1 MSYDDNQLLTV
12 LDRAAE
18 QDRRVREDIKNAVDN
33 YDKDFF
39 AQVVQRVLA
48 RLNQV
53 VTDFKSFVDN
63 AFEWFRNRGGVR

>member
-1 MSYDDNQLLTV
+1 MSYEDNQLLPV
-12 LDRAAE
+12 LDHAEE
-18 QDRRVREDIKNAVDN
+18 QDRRVREDIKNAVES

-39 AQVVQRVLA
+39 AQVVQRVLD

-63 AFEWFRNRGGVR
+63 AFEWFRNKYGL

>member
-18 QDRRVREDIKNAVDN
+18 QDRRVREDMKNAVDS

-53 VTDFKSFVDN
+53 VIDFKSFVDN
-63 AFEWFRNRGGVR
+63 AFEWFRNKNRS